1 MSNGTPAVL
10 KSLQE
15 KKKKAQTL
23 GIPYKC
29 SNYSLKQK
37 DFSTKCVFTLNKLI
51 PTFTLD
57 SPLKLR
63 FLSSQ
68 FPKLCN
74 PQTSLLIIM
83 LDLRKL

>member
-37 DFSTKCVFTLNKLI
+37 DFSIKHVFTLNKFQHSCWIVL
-51 PTFTLD
+51 
-57 SPLKLR
+57 
-63 FLSSQ
+63 
-68 FPKLCN
+68 
-74 PQTSLLIIM
+74 
-83 LDLRKL
+83 

>member
-15 KKKKAQTL
+15 EKKKAQTL

-37 DFSTKCVFTLNKLI
+37 DFSIKFVFNLNKLI